1 MKSMRETY
9 DEIYRKFKVLY
20 KLACDSVNVRK
31 ERYGLNN
38 QTVSVDES
46 DIERSAAIVFIV

>member
-1 MKSMRETY
+1 M
-9 DEIYRKFKVLY
+9 LY

>member
-46 DIERSAAIVFIV
+46 DIERSAAIV